1 MVPLLTWSEMC
12 KNVSKEHQVT
22 LSEIMLARS
31 NRADKQM
38 ALLKENPNCSLIS
51 ATLNIPGP
59 VKTSPQL
66 VTILEKMAKIIEK
79 NISILGHKI
88 LYKKFLDLKTGPEC
102 YIIADFDPTILKE
115 NMISIEETELLGRL
129 ADIDVLVLRNS
140 QLKILSRSDLGIP
153 PRRCLI
159 CDKEAKICARSR
171 NHSLEELH
179 QKIEEI
185 ISHLGM
191 LVD

>member
-1 MVPLLTWSEMC
+1 MC